1 MIYNVK
7 IENFEGPMDLLLYFI
22 RRDELDI
29 YDIPISNITE
39 KFIDVINQLDKLDIA
54 VAGEFIVMAS
64 VLMRI
69 KIKMILPTKQN
80 DDLGENID
88 PRKELMHKLIQYK
101 RFRDASSMLSEL
113 RSKRVRYFTRPNLE
127 EKTSNRIPVKY
138 TFTRDVNLFELAKT
152 FKEVL
157 DRTQRFTKL
166 EVNNNL
172 NMKINRK
179 DILRLFDG
187 EGKLTFKSLMLSI
200 KSRYKLILYFLFI
213 MELIKK
219 GICSVNQNIIFGKIE
234 FNLLN
239 T

>member
-22 RRDELDI
+22 KIDELDI

-39 KFIDVINQLDKLDIA
+39 KFIDVINQWDKLDIA

-64 VLMRI
+64 ALMRI
-69 KIKMILPTKQN
+69 KIKMILPIKQN
-80 DDLGENID
+80 DDLSETID

-101 RFRDASSMLSEL
+101 RFHDAANMLSKL
-113 RSKRVRYFTRPNLE
+113 RSKRVCYFTRPNLD
-127 EKTSNRIPVKY
+127 EKTSDRIPMKY
-138 TFTRDVNLFELAKT
+138 TFTRDVKLFDLAKV
-152 FKEVL
+152 FKEVM
-157 DRTQRFTKL
+157 DRTQGITKL
-166 EVNNNL
+166 EVNKDPNI
-172 NMKINRK
+172 KINSK

-187 EGKLTFKSLMLSI
+187 EGKLTFKSLMLST
-200 KSRYKLILYFLFI
+200 KSRYELILYFLFI
-213 MELIKK
+213 MELIKN
-219 GICSVNQNIIFGKIE
+219 GICSVNQDITFGKIE

>member
-22 RRDELDI
+22 KRDELDI

-39 KFIDVINQLDKLDIA
+39 KFIDVIDQWNKLDIA

-64 VLMRI
+64 ALMRI

-80 DDLGENID
+80 DDLSETID
-88 PRKELMHKLIQYK
+88 PRKELIHKLIQYK
-101 RFRDASSMLSEL
+101 RFSDAANMLSEL
-113 RSKRVRYFTRPNLE
+113 RSERTRYFTRPNLE
-127 EKTSNRIPVKY
+127 EKTSDRIQIKY
-138 TFTRDVNLFELAKT
+138 TLKKDVKLFDLAKI
-152 FKEVL
+152 FKDVL
-157 DRTQRFTKL
+157 DRMQGFTKI
-166 EVNNNL
+166 EVHKDLNL
-172 NMKINRK
+172 KIRRK
-179 DILRLFDG
+179 DILSLFDG

-200 KSRYKLILYFLFI
+200 KSRHKLILYFLFI

-219 GICSVNQNIIFGKIE
+219 GVCSVNQDRTFGKIE

-239 T
+239 R

>member
-22 RRDELDI
+22 KRDELDI

-39 KFIDVINQLDKLDIA
+39 KFIDVIDQWNKLDIA

-64 VLMRI
+64 TLMRI

-80 DDLGENID
+80 DDLSETID
-88 PRKELMHKLIQYK
+88 PRKELIHKLIQYK
-101 RFRDASSMLSEL
+101 RFSDAANMLSEL
-113 RSKRVRYFTRPNLE
+113 RSERVRYFTRPNLE
-127 EKTSNRIPVKY
+127 EKTSDRIPMKY
-138 TFTRDVNLFELAKT
+138 NFIRDVKLFDLAKV
-152 FKEVL
+152 FKEVM
-157 DRTQRFTKL
+157 DRTQGITKL
-166 EVNNNL
+166 EVNKDL
-172 NMKINRK
+172 NIKIRRE

-187 EGKLTFKSLMLSI
+187 EGKLTFKSLMLSTN
-200 KSRYKLILYFLFI
+200 SRYELILYFLFI
-213 MELIKK
+213 MELIKN
-219 GICSVNQNIIFGKIE
+219 GICSVNQYITFGKIE

>member
-22 RRDELDI
+22 KRDELDI

-39 KFIDVINQLDKLDIA
+39 KFIDVIDQWNKLDIA

-64 VLMRI
+64 ALMRI

-80 DDLGENID
+80 DDLSETID
-88 PRKELMHKLIQYK
+88 PRKELIHKLIQYK
-101 RFRDASSMLSEL
+101 RFSDAANMLSEL
-113 RSKRVRYFTRPNLE
+113 RSERTRYFTRPNLE
-127 EKTSNRIPVKY
+127 EKTSDRIQIKY
-138 TFTRDVNLFELAKT
+138 TLKKDVKLFDLAKI
-152 FKEVL
+152 FKDVL
-157 DRTQRFTKL
+157 DRMQSSTKI
-166 EVNNNL
+166 EVQKDPNF
-172 NMKINRK
+172 KINRK
-179 DILRLFDG
+179 DILSLFDG

-200 KSRYKLILYFLFI
+200 KSRHKLILYFLFI

-219 GICSVNQNIIFGKIE
+219 GVCSVNQDRTFGKIE

-239 T
+239 R

>member
-1 MIYNVK
+1 MIYNIK

-22 RRDELDI
+22 KRDELDI

-39 KFIDVINQLDKLDIA
+39 KFIDVINQWDKLDIA

-69 KIKMILPTKQN
+69 KIKMILPIKQN
-80 DDLGENID
+80 DDLSETID

-101 RFRDASSMLSEL
+101 RFRDAANMLSEL
-113 RSKRVRYFTRPNLE
+113 RSKRVRYFTRPKLD
-127 EKTSNRIPVKY
+127 EKTSDRIPMKY
-138 TFTRDVNLFELAKT
+138 TFTRDVKLFDLAKV

-157 DRTQRFTKL
+157 DRVEGFTKL
-166 EVNNNL
+166 EVYKDFN
-172 NMKINRK
+172 INIKRK
-179 DILRLFDG
+179 DILSLFDG
-187 EGKLTFKSLMLSI
+187 EGKLTFKSLMLSAN
-200 KSRYKLILYFLFI
+200 SRYELILYFLFI
-213 MELIKK
+213 MELIKN
-219 GICSVNQNIIFGKIE
+219 GICSVNQYITFGKIE

>member
-22 RRDELDI
+22 KRDELDI

-39 KFIDVINQLDKLDIA
+39 KFIDVIDQWNKLDIA

-64 VLMRI
+64 ALMRI

-80 DDLGENID
+80 DDLSETID
-88 PRKELMHKLIQYK
+88 PRKELIHKLIQYK
-101 RFRDASSMLSEL
+101 RFSDAANMLSDL
-113 RSKRVRYFTRPNLE
+113 RSERVRYFTRPNLE
-127 EKTSNRIPVKY
+127 EKNFDRIQMKY
-138 TFTRDVNLFELAKT
+138 TFTKDVKLFDLAKI
-152 FKEVL
+152 FKDVL
-157 DRTQRFTKL
+157 DRMQGFTKI
-166 EVNNNL
+166 EVHKDLNL
-172 NMKINRK
+172 KIRRK
-179 DILRLFDG
+179 DILSLFDG
-187 EGKLTFKSLMLSI
+187 EGQLRFKSLMLSI

-219 GICSVNQNIIFGKIE
+219 GVCSVNQDRTFGKIE

-239 T
+239 R